1 MKGAWD
7 LPVPFFFFSLQL
19 PLNLQMI
26 SKYKV
31 EKKVSQYTF
40 PSKCLNI

>member
-1 MKGAWD
+1 MKGAWG
-7 LPVPFFFFSLQL
+7 LPVPFFYFSLQL

-31 EKKVSQYTF
+31 EKK
-40 PSKCLNI
+40 SKSIHFSI